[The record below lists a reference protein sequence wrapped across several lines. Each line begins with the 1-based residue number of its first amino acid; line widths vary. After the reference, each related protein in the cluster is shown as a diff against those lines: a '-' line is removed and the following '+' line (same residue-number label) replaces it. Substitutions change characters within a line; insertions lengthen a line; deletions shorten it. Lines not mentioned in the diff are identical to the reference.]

1 MSGQVAKG
9 ARSTATGIEAPSF
22 EPLKVQRTFEVI
34 VDMIKERIFSGTYE
48 PGDRLPAE
56 REFARVLRVGRPA
69 VREAYRALELIGI
82 LEIRKGKQGGA
93 FIARQDHRLVTQS
106 LGDLVRLKQ
115 VGMAQLTQARLV
127 LEKDVA
133 ELALHRAGAADIAR
147 LRACIAEAI
156 AQSRRGITA
165 TEENLRFHVLLG
177 EASGNPILAIMLA
190 SVMDLLRLV
199 IRAASP
205 GPRVSLDVA
214 EDHHAIVDAL
224 EAGRFERLWP
234 IMEAHI
240 RRSNLALMK
249 LAGRSAHISPRAA
262 DKAPRRRARAA
273 APRSRTL
280 HPEA

>member
-1 MSGQVAKG
+1 MTGHV
-9 ARSTATGIEAPSF
+9 ATGAATRAF
-22 EPLKVQRTFEVI
+22 EPLKVQRTFEII
-34 VDMIKERIFSGTYE
+34 VDMIKERIFSGTYR

-56 REFARVLRVGRPA
+56 REFAQMLRVGRPA

-93 FIARQDHRLVTQS
+93 FIARQNHRLVTQS

-115 VGMAQLTQARLV
+115 VGMAELTQARLV

-133 ELALHRAGAADIAR
+133 ELALRRVGAADIAR

-156 AQSRRGITA
+156 AQSERGITA
-165 TEENLRFHVLLG
+165 TEENLRFHILLG
-177 EASGNPILAIMLA
+177 EMSGNPILAMMLA

-199 IRAASP
+199 IAAASP

-224 EAGRFERLWP
+224 EAGKFERFWP

-240 RRSNLALMK
+240 RRSNLALMR
-249 LAGRSAHISPRAA
+249 LAGRSAQASPRAA
-262 DKAPRRRARAA
+262 GKTPGRRARAP
-273 APRSRTL
+273 APRNRAL